1 MHGEGRLELKN
12 IIFESGIT
20 NFPLNIIENY
30 ILLASKEHKAISE
43 ARRNF
48 SSILE
53 EASYLGGE
61 ISRALFSM
69 LVWSSVTLL

>member
-30 ILLASKEHKAISE
+30 ILLASKEHKAINE